1 MHIVKCV
8 YCQENIDKDKE
19 KYQEVRYHRYAHLT
33 CHEPRVDADGAMF
46 NMIIQ
51 YCGEIFGKEANFP
64 RIGKQ
69 IKEYATSG
77 MTYNGIYLTLKY
89 WYEVKKNDISKSKG
103 GIGIVPYIYKE
114 ARDYWKTM
122 EPKRIP
128 KMEEEVLII
137 KPKKRQSL
145 LERMGG

>member
-33 CHEPRVDADGAMF
+33 CHEPRVDVNGAMF
-46 NMIIQ
+46 NTIIQ

-69 IKEYATSG
+69 IKEYAISG

-103 GIGIVPYIYKE
+103 GIGIVPYIYNE
-114 ARDYWKTM
+114 ARDYWRTM